1 MIPRFSANHSPS
13 SGSST
18 IPEITAEGTA
28 IRLIYRLKTAA
39 IKKFQTELATDPD
52 LRPLTLD
59 RRNSP
64 YLNAVIARKNR
75 DSRIR
80 SLAGWRQSHDFF
92 WQ

>member
-1 MIPRFSANHSPS
+1 MIPRFSANHSHLQDRRR
-13 SGSST
+13 SGN
-18 IPEITAEGTA
+18 TAEGTA

-64 YLNAVIARKNR
+64 Y
-75 DSRIR
+75 
-80 SLAGWRQSHDFF
+80 
-92 WQ
+92 